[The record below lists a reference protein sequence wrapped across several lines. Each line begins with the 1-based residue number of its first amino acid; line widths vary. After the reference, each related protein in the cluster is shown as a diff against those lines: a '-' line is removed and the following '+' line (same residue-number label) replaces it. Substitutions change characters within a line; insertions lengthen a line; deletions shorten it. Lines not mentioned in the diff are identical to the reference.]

1 MKVIKGA
8 IVLALFLGC
17 SEAISVKSSSI
28 ESNWIP
34 EEQTMLM
41 LQKEPEYYDFEMKFL
56 AKPKED
62 PNAPNAKDELELKLV
77 GDQEKARKAIAQLE
91 K

>member
-17 SEAISVKSSSI
+17 SEAINLKSSSI
-28 ESNWIP
+28 DSAWIP

-41 LQKEPEYYDFEMKFL
+41 LNKSPDYIDFEMKFL
-56 AKPKED
+56 APPKED
-62 PNAPNAKDELELKLV
+62 PAAPTAEDEKELKLV
-77 GDQEKARKAIAQLE
+77 GN
-91 K
+91 

>member
-17 SEAISVKSSSI
+17 SEAIAVKSSSI
-28 ESNWIP
+28 DSAWIP
-34 EEQTMLM
+34 EENTMLM

-56 AKPKED
+56 AQPKPD
-62 PNAPNAKDELELKLV
+62 PSAPNDDDKKEL
-77 GDQEKARKAIAQLE
+77 
-91 K
+91 

>member
-17 SEAISVKSSSI
+17 TDAIVVKSSSI
-28 ESNWIP
+28 DTAWIP

-41 LQKEPEYYDFEMKFL
+41 LKAPEYIDFEMKFL
-56 AKPKED
+56 VPPKPD
-62 PNAPNAKDELELKLV
+62 PNAPTVEDEQELKLV
-77 GDQEKARKAIAQLE
+77 GD
-91 K
+91 